1 MKVLGKLAV
10 TGVALAI
17 GIAAVGCGSS
27 SKSGGSTNSTSSAP
41 AKSNKPIVIGHV
53 LGATGFMQF
62 YDVPANEAARLAAQD
77 INAKGGVL
85 GGRPLEISNFNMKTD
100 PPLGVAGVD
109 EMLRSGASV
118 LLAPGD
124 LDTAAPALQQAE
136 SKKKVIFSVEGSDY
150 RLGLFGKHVYAM
162 GLASNVQ
169 GAAGAEWAY
178 NEKNWKSAYALVD
191 VTLAITKS
199 AGQFFVERFSNL
211 GGKVVGTDTFKNDD
225 PSIGAQITKI
235 KSANPQPDFIYLSSF
250 IPGSAKAI
258 KQIRDAGIDL
268 PILCQISCG
277 EGISWRKGVPNLS
290 NFFYTNMGF
299 TYGPG
304 DPNKQIWDLA
314 QRFQK
319 ATGKPME
326 LSLDLAGYAS
336 VQLIAYALNKA
347 GSTDSEKVNAA
358 LESANAV
365 PTILGPISFTPQ
377 FHMPYNQPVRINEVE
392 KGKDKFVTTLKPQK
406 VNLTGKGLPSL

>member
-1 MKVLGKLAV
+1 MNALRKFAVIALGVVLGIGVVGSASSNSNPASAV
-10 TGVALAI
+10 
-17 GIAAVGCGSS
+17 
-27 SKSGGSTNSTSSAP
+27 SA
-41 AKSNKPIVIGHV
+41 NKTPILIGHV

-62 YDVPANEAARLAAQD
+62 YDVPANKAAQLAVQD

-85 GGRPLEISNFNMKTD
+85 GGHPLKISTFNMKTD
-100 PPLGVAGVD
+100 PPLGVGGVD
-109 EMLRSGASV
+109 QMLKQGAKV

-124 LDTAAPALQQAE
+124 LDTAAPALQEAE
-136 SKKKVIFSVEGSDY
+136 NKKQVIFSVEGSDY
-150 RLGLFGKHVYAM
+150 RLGLFGKYVYSM

-178 NEKNWKSAYALVD
+178 KGKHWKNAYALVD

-199 AGQFFVERFSNL
+199 AGQFFVQRFRDL
-211 GGKVVGTDTFKNDD
+211 GGNVVGTDTFKNDD
-225 PSIGAQITKI
+225 PSIGAQITNI
-235 KSANPQPDFIYLSSF
+235 RNANPQPDFIYLSSF

-258 KQIRDAGIDL
+258 KQIRDAGINT
-268 PILCQISCG
+268 PIVCQISCC
-277 EGISWRKGVPNLS
+277 EGLSWRNAVPNLS

-314 QRFQK
+314 QRFKK
-319 ATGKPME
+319 ATGKGME

-347 GSTDSEKVNAA
+347 GSTDPEKVNAA
-358 LESANAV
+358 LESAKNV

-377 FHMPYNQPVRINEVE
+377 FHMPYNQPVRIIEVE
-392 KGKDKFVTTLKPQK
+392 NGKDRFLTTWKPQK
-406 VNLTGKGLPSL
+406 VNLTGKNLPGL